1 MSLTNEQKCLEIIK
15 STETVADKI
24 LMNKQ
29 ELVALD
35 KRRQE
40 NRQAI
45 RRLENDGKEDSEET
59 EKQTKTKKK
68 KKVWITIGSLLVKM
82 ELEKALK
89 LLKRGNFI
97 DDSISISLNVRLLYF

>member
-1 MSLTNEQKCLEIIK
+1 MSLTNEQKCLQIIK

-59 EKQTKTKKK
+59 EKQQKNKKK
-68 KKVWITIGSLLVKM
+68 RKVWITIGSLLVKM

-89 LLKRGNFI
+89 LLKRGNFAVDCKI
-97 DDSISISLNVRLLYF
+97 

>member
-59 EKQTKTKKK
+59 EKQPKTKKK
-68 KKVWITIGSLLVKM
+68 RKVWITIGSLLVKM

-97 DDSISISLNVRLLYF
+97 DDCKI